1 MGGYKEKTSSVREC
15 FLNRLSRILDTSG
28 LGRPKTGPKNWS
40 QLKRTQQGLTNA
52 WSRRGSCQRGAGRST
67 EAQAER
73 WAQLGLASSRLTR
86 SHLEGKG
93 LDCYILISVI
103 PSCEPPP
110 WGAYYASP
118 GLFSRHLG
126 ALSSPPSQQP
136 REPIPAH

>member
-40 QLKRTQQGLTNA
+40 QLKRTQQGLTNF

-67 EAQAER
+67 EDRQR
-73 WAQLGLASSRLTR
+73 GGLSWGWPPSPLTR

-103 PSCEPPP
+103 PSWEPPP
-110 WGAYYASP
+110 WGVYYARP

-136 REPIPAH
+136 REPIPAD